1 MSVSGLL
8 TVLTEYVAD
17 AVALVKY
24 PDGSDRPPPEHV
36 YRYWGDA
43 GRPQWEKSE
52 AGIVVGN
59 IEEEF
64 VSTQFPN
71 AARARVGRG
80 GPTPATGY
88 LVTPIA
94 LRYWKCWSPATAIN
108 GSIFTNQPQWDKD
121 TAVLAEIMDNV
132 ARALFRLECA
142 PGQPVTDPEML
153 TFLADVSCGGFT
165 LTEVVPINPRGERA
179 GVLWRCHVLVRSSS
193 GPPS

>member
-1 MSVSGLL
+1 
-8 TVLTEYVAD
+8 VLTEYVAD

-71 AARARVGRG
+71 AARARIGRG
-80 GPTPATGY
+80 GPTPGTGY
-88 LVTPIA
+88 LVTPIVV
-94 LRYWKCWSPATAIN
+94 RYFKCWQPAVVAAGTISP
-108 GSIFTNQPQWDKD
+108 NQAAWDRD
-121 TAVLAEIMDNV
+121 TAVLTEIMDV
-132 ARALFRLECA
+132 VSRALVRLECA
-142 PGQPVTDPEML
+142 PGQPVSDPDVL
-153 TFLADVSCGGFT
+153 TFLADVSCGGFS
-165 LTEVVPINPRGERA
+165 LSDVLPINPRGERA
-179 GVLWRCHVLVRSSS
+179 GVLWRSHVLVRSSS